1 MFQVPTDPT
10 VLTMPESA
18 LIFRAD
24 GAQVAIVDAQNR
36 VHLRNVTLGQNL
48 GQTVQVTSGLSPGDK
63 LVNNPPAGL
72 LEGQSVQPVTPATGY
87 ATATPKAQPEP
98 PSPAA
103 AASRG
108 WAGELA
114 MKRHAAALVASLGVG
129 LLAGCDLA
137 PVYDPPHF
145 ILPDSYQGSGPF
157 GVAHPEE
164 ALSPR
169 GDWWTL
175 FGDEQLNQLEDQ
187 LGRANPTLQAAA
199 DAYAQARS
207 LAAEAQSALSPQV
220 SANAGVSENKE
231 SVNRLFRSPN
241 STAPIREASNQ
252 FGVAASWEP
261 DFWHA
266 LRNSAHAQ
274 KRLAQASAA
283 DLATARLSLQAELAN
298 DYIAVRGLDAQLEVL
313 RQSIASYQAAVEVA
327 RLRTSGKIA
336 SGLDLAR
343 ALSQLDSAQ
352 AQETETRL
360 QRDLMQHAVAVLIGA
375 MPSTFSIAPIS
386 EFRLTPP
393 QLPAGVPSELLQRRP
408 DIASAERQMAAANAS
423 IGVSRAAFY
432 PNVTFNLTGGFQDS
446 GFNLLSLPNSLWS
459 VGAGAMLPLFDG
471 GLRRAQLRHSWA
483 QYAQTRDDY
492 RATVLAAFQEVEDG
506 LSQTQRLATEDTQEH
521 EASDQAVQA
530 LSISTMLYKD
540 GLDNYLSVA
549 VAQVQALATQL
560 TEVQIRIRQIQA
572 AVSLIRAL
580 GGGWTVQALP
590 DEKQT
595 LAVRTARLRRV
606 RKEMTLFAISAAT
619 VTAAI
624 IDSTA

>member
-1 MFQVPTDPT
+1 V
-10 VLTMPESA
+10 
-18 LIFRAD
+18 
-24 GAQVAIVDAQNR
+24 
-36 VHLRNVTLGQNL
+36 
-48 GQTVQVTSGLSPGDK
+48 
-63 LVNNPPAGL
+63 
-72 LEGQSVQPVTPATGY
+72 
-87 ATATPKAQPEP
+87 
-98 PSPAA
+98 
-103 AASRG
+103 
-108 WAGELA
+108 
-114 MKRHAAALVASLGVG
+114 KRHATALVASFGVV
-129 LLAGCDLA
+129 LLSGCELA

-145 ILPDSYQGSGPF
+145 ILPASYQGSGPF
-157 GVAHPEE
+157 RVAHPDE

-199 DAYAQARS
+199 DAYGQARS
-207 LAAEAQSALSPQV
+207 LAAEAQSALSPHV
-220 SANAGVSENKE
+220 NASAGMSENKS
-231 SVNRLFRSPN
+231 SVNRLFRNPTSP
-241 STAPIREASNQ
+241 APIRESSNQ
-252 FGVAASWEP
+252 IGVAASWEP

-283 DLATARLSLQAELAN
+283 DVATARLSLQAELAN
-298 DYIAVRGLDAQLEVL
+298 DYVAVRGLDAQLEVL
-313 RQSIASYQAAVEVA
+313 RQSIVSYQAAAEVA
-327 RLRTSGKIA
+327 RLRTRGEIA

-360 QRDLMQHAVAVLIGA
+360 QRDLMQHAVAVLIGE

-393 QLPAGVPSELLQRRP
+393 KLPTGVPSELLQRRP
-408 DIASAERQMAAANAS
+408 DIASAERQMASANAS

-432 PNVTFNLTGGFQDS
+432 PNVTFNLAGGFEDS

-459 VGAGAMLPLFDG
+459 VGAGAVMPLFDA

-483 QYAQTRDDY
+483 QYAQTRDNY

-506 LSQTQRLATEDTQEH
+506 LSQTQRLVTEDTQEH
-521 EASDQAVQA
+521 EASDQAAQA

-549 VAQVQALATQL
+549 VAQVQALDTQL
-560 TEVQIRIRQIQA
+560 TEVRLRIRQTQA

-580 GGGWTVQALP
+580 GGGWTVQGLP

-595 LAVRTARLRRV
+595 LQFTESDYGVPAG
-606 RKEMTLFAISAAT
+606 K
-619 VTAAI
+619 
-624 IDSTA
+624 

>member
-1 MFQVPTDPT
+1 
-10 VLTMPESA
+10 
-18 LIFRAD
+18 
-24 GAQVAIVDAQNR
+24 
-36 VHLRNVTLGQNL
+36 
-48 GQTVQVTSGLSPGDK
+48 
-63 LVNNPPAGL
+63 
-72 LEGQSVQPVTPATGY
+72 
-87 ATATPKAQPEP
+87 
-98 PSPAA
+98 
-103 AASRG
+103 
-108 WAGELA
+108 

-129 LLAGCDLA
+129 LLSGCDLA

-145 ILPDSYQGSGPF
+145 ILPASYQGSGPF
-157 GVAHPEE
+157 GVAHPDE

-207 LAAEAQSALSPQV
+207 LAGEAQSATAPQV
-220 SANAGVSENKE
+220 SASAGTSENKE
-231 SVNRLFRSPN
+231 SVNRLYRNPRSI
-241 STAPIREASNQ
+241 APIREASNQ

-266 LRNSAHAQ
+266 LSNSAHAQ

-298 DYIAVRGLDAQLEVL
+298 DYVAVRGLDAQLEVL

-327 RLRTSGKIA
+327 RLRTTGEIA

-375 MPSTFSIAPIS
+375 MPSTFSIAPVS
-386 EFRLTPP
+386 EFKLTPP
-393 QLPAGVPSELLQRRP
+393 QLPAGVPSTLLQRRP

-432 PNVTFNLTGGFQDS
+432 PNVTFSLTGGFMDS

-506 LSQTQRLATEDTQEH
+506 LSQTQRLATEDTHEH
-521 EASDQAVQA
+521 EASDQSAQA

-540 GLDNYLSVA
+540 GLDNYLSVS
-549 VAQVQALATQL
+549 VAQVQALAAQL

-595 LAVRTARLRRV
+595 LAFGPSDYGASA
-606 RKEMTLFAISAAT
+606 KE
-619 VTAAI
+619 
-624 IDSTA
+624 